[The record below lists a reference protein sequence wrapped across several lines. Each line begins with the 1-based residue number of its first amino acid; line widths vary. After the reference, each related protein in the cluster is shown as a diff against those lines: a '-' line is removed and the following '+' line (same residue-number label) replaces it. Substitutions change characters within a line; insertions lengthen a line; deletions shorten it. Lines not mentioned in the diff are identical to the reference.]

1 MTNFEKKDM
10 QVYYEEL
17 LKIENIDIDLLIAQ
31 EKVKLDQGK
40 NQNSL
45 FGTCYIGF
53 LVLGLTG
60 VLITDI
66 KYTPYIFPSY
76 VLVALAA
83 FTSILYGN
91 HFTK

>member
-1 MTNFEKKDM
+1 M
-10 QVYYEEL
+10 
-17 LKIENIDIDLLIAQ
+17 IAQ

-60 VLITDI
+60 VLNIDLN
-66 KYTPYIFPSY
+66 YTPYIFPSY
-76 VLVALAA
+76 VLLALAA
-83 FTSILYGN
+83 ICIGKFVYKHSVWEPLY
-91 HFTK
+91 KIEV